1 MDSRILC
8 LVPLLLLVVLSAPA
22 GAEETPVTV
31 RVLSA
36 DAKFIGSSMGGARVT
51 VRDAATDELLAR
63 GVTRGSTGDTGRLM
77 GTPRDRDT
85 RLATPGAAAF
95 ETVLDLDEP
104 TLLEIT
110 AEGPLAQL
118 QSAVS
123 ASATRWVV
131 PGKGLAAGDG
141 VVLELSGFVVDV
153 LEPAAHASLAE
164 GQEVEVLVNLTML

>member
-8 LVPLLLLVVLSAPA
+8 LASLLVLVSAPAPA

-51 VRDAATDELLAR
+51 IRDAATDELLAR
-63 GVTRGSTGDTGRLM
+63 GVTRGSTGDTERLM
-77 GTPRDRDT
+77 GTPRERDT

-95 ETVLDLDEP
+95 EAVLDLDEP
-104 TLLEIT
+104 TLLQIT

-123 ASATRWVV
+123 ASATQWVV

-141 VVLELSGFVVDV
+141 VVLELSGFAVDV
-153 LEPAAHASLAE
+153 LEPAAHSSITGE
-164 GQEVEVLVNLTML
+164 QEVEALVNLTML